1 MIDTITKKQVAIVCL
16 ETDVSN
22 NKLLKDLGHP
32 APRVV
37 YYQVTL
43 DPARVSPDGV
53 FVRFGQWND
62 GRGQGDEITGW
73 LPLDELNVE
82 EILAEHDGEAF
93 RPYVVESA
101 ERAA

>member
-1 MIDTITKKQVAIVCL
+1 MIETITARQVAIVCL

-37 YYQVTL
+37 YYTVTL
-43 DPARVSPDGV
+43 DPSRVSPDGV
-53 FVRFGQWND
+53 FVRFGQWGD
-62 GRGQGDEITGW
+62 GLGQADEITGW
-73 LPLDELNVE
+73 IPLDELIVE
-82 EILAEHDGEAF
+82 EILAEWDGKEF

-101 ERAA
+101 VRAA